1 MLDRPGRRGYSRRN
15 QGGWGEQH
23 GDIFDARSRKV
34 GLR

>member
-1 MLDRPGRRGYSRRN
+1 MLGRPGRRGYSRPN
-15 QGGWGEQH
+15 QGGLGEQR